1 MNIIYLSVFLGFGV
15 MYFILGLLASKKIEN
30 NEDYFLAGRK
40 LGLFSVFFALVA
52 TQLGGGTLLGTAAQ
66 SYKVGYWGI
75 SYVLGISLGFILLGL
90 GVASRLRGLNVATT
104 AELFEV
110 KYKSNNLRKIASIL
124 SVATM
129 FGLLGGQVVALKS
142 ILASLGL
149 NEPFVLIA
157 FWLLLITYTVI
168 GGLKAVTATD
178 IVQILFV
185 VSILGVVFLYSL
197 LQEPLSFFSLKSLIS
212 WQEIFYTENFSFLA
226 IFPATFNTMMFALI
240 EQDLAQRCFA
250 AKTKLIASL
259 ACMFAGLFMIL
270 FAFIPIYFGM
280 KANIDNITI
289 LQGANPL
296 FVILQ
301 NMTSNL
307 LMVFIVC
314 GFGAAVISTADSLL
328 CAISSNIAQDFD
340 FSVIGFKN
348 KLKVSQGITFIVG
361 MLALSIA
368 YFSDDIISVLI
379 QSYELS
385 VSSLFIPIFFSY
397 FKNDLKKSAALLA
410 IIFGTASFI
419 FFRIFPITFPKE
431 IVSLLIS
438 LAGYLIGNYYAN
450 KKEI

>member
-1 MNIIYLSVFLGFGV
+1 MNFLYLSVFLGFGI
-15 MYFILGLLASKKIEN
+15 MYLILGLLASKKIKT
-30 NEDYFLAGRK
+30 NEDYFLAGRE
-40 LGLFSVFFALVA
+40 LGLFSVFFTLVA
-52 TQLGGGTLLGTAAQ
+52 THLGGGTLLGTAAQ
-66 SYKVGYWGI
+66 SYQVGYWGI

-104 AELFEV
+104 AELFKV
-110 KYKSNNLRKIASIL
+110 KYKSNSLQKIASIL

-129 FGLLGGQVVALKS
+129 FGILGAQVVTLKS
-142 ILASLGL
+142 ILSSLGI

-157 FWLLLITYTVI
+157 FWVLLIIYTVM

-185 VSILGVVFLYSL
+185 VGILGATFLYSL
-197 LQEPLSFFSLKSLIS
+197 FNEPSSFFSLKSLIS
-212 WQEIFYTENFSFLA
+212 RQEIFSVKSISFLA
-226 IFPATFNTMMFALI
+226 IFPAAFNTMMFALI

-250 AKTKLIASL
+250 AKNKRTATL
-259 ACMFAGLFMIL
+259 AAIFAGIFMIS
-270 FAFIPIYFGM
+270 FSIIPIYFGM
-280 KANIDNITI
+280 KANLDNIPL

-296 FVILQ
+296 FAILQ

-307 LMVFIVC
+307 FMVFVVC
-314 GFGAAVISTADSLL
+314 GLGAAVISTADSLL

-340 FSVIGFKN
+340 FSTLGFKN
-348 KLKVSQGITFIVG
+348 KLRVSKSITFIVG

-385 VSSLFIPIFFSY
+385 VSSLFVPIFFSY

-410 IIFGTASFI
+410 IIFGATSFVL
-419 FFRIFPITFPKE
+419 FRVFPIPFPKE
-431 IVSLLIS
+431 IVSLLVS
-438 LAGYLIGNYYAN
+438 LVGYLIGNYLPQ
-450 KKEI
+450 KHTI